1 MEQHAGL
8 TYACYFLLGSG
19 ILAPW
24 NAFIT
29 GDPNLQLTVVSSGLA
44 SLPMSRLPLLLSC
57 CSWRFRWQRAVTV
70 SLTHLCLTAAA
81 SAHAHHQFSSLLQLR
96 ITLKQCSQAVTWTG
110 CSLWRIYQ
118 CAC

>member
-29 GDPNLQLTVVSSGLA
+29 GDPNLQLTVVSSGHA
-44 SLPMSRLPLLLSC
+44 SLRMARLPLLLS
-57 CSWRFRWQRAVTV
+57 
-70 SLTHLCLTAAA
+70 
-81 SAHAHHQFSSLLQLR
+81 
-96 ITLKQCSQAVTWTG
+96 
-110 CSLWRIYQ
+110 
-118 CAC
+118 